1 MIFLS
6 YLDNRKLLSQFMRQ
20 IGMADLGKSAGG
32 DSTFPQASTP
42 TDVSYKGPSSGNHGL
57 FFEI

>member
-1 MIFLS
+1 
-6 YLDNRKLLSQFMRQ
+6 MRQ
-20 IGMADLGKSAGG
+20 IGMADLGKSVGG

-57 FFEI
+57 FIEI